1 MPSHDP
7 AVQLQNLSLQHPQ
20 LDAESSDTGARDL
33 GQPAGIGNDPEQLI
47 DTVASDRGDDS
58 DRRFSRRQMTP
69 CLPHH
74 GRSLILEAIGA

>member
-1 MPSHDP
+1 
-7 AVQLQNLSLQHPQ
+7 
-20 LDAESSDTGARDL
+20 
-33 GQPAGIGNDPEQLI
+33 LI
-47 DTVASDRGDDS
+47 DTVASDRGDGP